1 MNRDRDIATVRHWH
15 GLVSSAALLFERR
28 WTLRALR
35 RVDPGLAKRLS
46 EQRSLFDQACITGA
60 VDEIELQGAAMVR
73 GWQAAVRA
81 MGSEPDDAYMIGQD
95 PVSGL
100 KVAIGHQVAAADRV
114 REVCGEQ
121 VIWLTPDEC
130 AVMLAGVEAFK
141 IVGAVKQFF
150 PGAEIVD
157 RHPHTGS

>member
-1 MNRDRDIATVRHWH
+1 MSRDQAAIRHWH
-15 GLVSSAALLFERR
+15 GLVSDAALLFERR

-35 RVDPGLAKRLS
+35 RLSPPLAQKLS
-46 EQRSLFDQACITGA
+46 EQQSLFDEACVCGS
-60 VDEIELQGAAMVR
+60 VDEIETQGGAMVR
-73 GWQAAVRA
+73 GWGAAVRA
-81 MGSEPDDAYMIGQD
+81 MGSEPDDAYMLGSD

-100 KVAIGHQVAAADRV
+100 KVAIGSQRAAADRV
-114 REVCGEQ
+114 REVAGEN

-157 RHPHTGS
+157 RHPHSGT